1 MKPKRWLLIGI
12 LVASTAMAGAVSLQT
27 GEAEAQTFP
36 ILPFLYS
43 GSATAGGASAPDSLV
58 DAGGACISLCITARI
73 RDYATA
79 PVPVR
84 DGRYNALT
92 VSPPDESL
100 FQQTITFYLD
110 GVQAQETD
118 TFIRAGSP
126 VIDLNF
132 SLTFD
137 RLPEPTPTP
146 TPIPPTPTPIPQ
158 VAQPAAYSGPIV
170 VAGGTVPEGAV
181 LVARIGSYE
190 SEPALIEDEEYRSLV
205 LNPQDFSLVGQ
216 TVEFLLNRVKSGTT
230 DIYESGSF
238 KTNFGLVFVGV
249 PEPTATPTP
258 TPTPLPPK
266 PTQTP
271 VPPPTPTRT
280 PILQHPSP
288 VAATATGTPRPTPA
302 ATPTAVPPTPAP
314 PTPPPTVVVAAAVA
328 TPTPTSS
335 GGGCFSNFG
344 SAPAMAG
351 LGNLMLL
358 LAPLAFIAGRRR
370 LRR

>member
-302 ATPTAVPPTPAP
+302 ATPTAVPPTPAL

-328 TPTPTSS
+328 TLTPTSS